1 MEIDITK
8 LERGVESK
16 LEGYLKNICIWV
28 LVLTMILSSPMI
40 VFGQENKG
48 YKYNYNN
55 LSKDKTKII
64 NEKLVNL
71 ADVTTITA
79 SFKQIDAVSKEA
91 KPGYVKVEFVI
102 NDKSGGIIAG
112 GETSVYYVDPNRK
125 VTLTPP
131 STLAVVGYEFE
142 KWNPDPTEER
152 QYQSPIQITGNF
164 KTLPSIIPSN
174 KDQSKPNAKP
184 NGYITVEFV
193 KGDHG
198 EFEGETVY
206 YVNPKKVAKLSQVTK
221 PEVKAHVGYQHIGW
235 TMGDDYRFIEGTTYI
250 SSMAKYKTYD
260 DVVPKDKPTG
270 GTNEK
275 PNSYITVTFKTT
287 DKAGSLEK
295 VVYINPNKAVEL
307 TSYAPEVNPITG
319 YEFTGWNRPVQE
331 NSQYSDGD
339 VITAQFNEIG
349 NVSKVAKPGYVKVEF
364 KPGDHGSLKGDL
376 NLWIK
381 PGVEVTIPAPAV
393 DPKVGYKFDKWDN
406 PLTVTRQAGAE
417 TYTITAIYTEED
429 PIVPKTKTDDSE
441 KPKGYV
447 TVTFTT
453 DGNGSLGG
461 TTTYFVN
468 PNKEADFSQIA
479 ENMTTKPN
487 IGYTEK
493 GGSWNPTDFKKTFTE
508 NAEFKFTFVKLE
520 NVIPA
525 KENEERPEGYVTLT
539 LIPTDKATD
548 QTKAKRS
555 YWVKANTDISITSKP
570 TGKEETLNGIS
581 YTYTFK
587 GWTVTRG
594 TIASWNNETIAGK
607 FIQDTEI
614 TAQYNTKVDGG
625 IILAA
630 PVPKKNVV
638 TPVGDTPKPED
649 LIGNPYNPEDP
660 DNKDNLP
667 DGTNITYVTQPK
679 VDKDGNVTA
688 KVKIEYPG
696 GKTTV
701 IDVPLKVVDNVVPQ
715 TGNDKPLVP
724 DTYVKVTV
732 DTTEK
737 ATENTKFTKVFWV
750 KPNKE
755 VTIPDILDPT
765 GKPET
770 EDGVTKTNNFVK
782 WKLEDRNPEKTYAHG
797 NVITDTFT
805 AQESKIVAVYEQD
818 KNVEPV
824 GNNGLDVPKGFTPSA
839 KDFIKNVYDDND
851 PNNKNNLPPGT
862 RFSFDGNNPDTSTP
876 GTNKTTKL
884 KVTYPNGE
892 TKTVDVTYNVTDG
905 VVEQTNPNQKP
916 DVPER
921 FVKVTVKTTDK
932 ATDATA
938 FEKIFWV
945 DPNKEVT
952 IPVSDPV
959 GKVGDDQGK
968 TVQWQF
974 TRWSQSLKGQ
984 FTGETTI
991 TAQYEAVSSV
1001 PGSVGYL
1008 VTEEG
1013 VQPTP
1018 DQYKGKITP
1027 PAGKDIAK
1035 VEIVGRPD
1043 VSKPGVSTADLKV
1056 TYTDGTSSDVKM
1068 TVFVQRKPQ
1077 TDWQT
1082 GTLGPTRTRTVT
1094 VVEKEIVKVPA
1105 EKAFRK
1111 EVLYMQGYN
1120 NYFRPGSGLTRA
1132 EAAQILANALVEDG
1146 YRYDPNFA
1154 IHYKDI
1160 VGNEW
1165 YAKAIRITSQ
1175 ANVFKGYDTG
1185 YFDPHKKIT
1194 RAEWIGTLRRF
1205 QELERV
1211 SGNHIQVRAD
1221 HWAMGEIEAAY
1232 KEGWLAIYGQGLAK
1246 FKADEFIPRQE
1257 VAAVSNKAFNRV
1269 LDKTYIHRNSKNL
1282 INYKDVNPSL
1292 WSYEDILC
1300 ASNGFIHDGKSF
1312 WGHKVDYKKDLYNIN
1327 LDGYTVTKDKFQRLE
1342 RR

>member
-28 LVLTMILSSPMI
+28 LVLTMILPSPMI

-48 YKYNYNN
+48 YKYTYNN
-55 LSKDKTKII
+55 LSKDKAKII

-91 KPGYVKVEFVI
+91 KPGYVKVEFI
-102 NDKSGGIIAG
+102 IDPYKGGGRIAS

-152 QYQSPIQITGNF
+152 QYQSPIQITGSF

-174 KDQSKPNAKP
+174 KDQSKPNTKP
-184 NGYITVEFV
+184 DGYITVEFV

-206 YVNPKKVAKLSQVTK
+206 YVNPKKVAKLNQITK
-221 PEVKAHVGYQHIGW
+221 PKVKVHIGYQHIGW
-235 TMGDDYRFIEGTTYI
+235 NMDDDYRFIRGTTYI
-250 SSMAKYKTYD
+250 SSMAKYKAYD

-270 GTNEK
+270 GENTK
-275 PNSYITVTFKTT
+275 PNGYITVTFKTT

-339 VITAQFNEIG
+339 VITAQFNEID

-381 PGVEVTIPAPAV
+381 PGVDVTVPTPDV
-393 DPKVGYKFDKWDN
+393 NPSVGYKFKEWDKKLKVKLAEN
-406 PLTVTRQAGAE
+406 SE
-417 TYTITAIYTEED
+417 TYVITAGYEEIGD
-429 PIVPKTKTDDSE
+429 IIPQEKTDGSDR
-441 KPKGYV
+441 PKGYY
-447 TVTFTT
+447 TVKLIPTNKAT
-453 DGNGSLGG
+453 DATNKV
-461 TTTYFVN
+461 YFVN
-468 PNKEADFSQIA
+468 PTKEVTIA
-479 ENMTTKPN
+479 NTPV
-487 IGYTEK
+487 GTE
-493 GGSWNPTDFKKTFTE
+493 STDANGITYKYTFT
-508 NAEFKFTFVKLE
+508 
-520 NVIPA
+520 
-525 KENEERPEGYVTLT
+525 
-539 LIPTDKATD
+539 
-548 QTKAKRS
+548 
-555 YWVKANTDISITSKP
+555 
-570 TGKEETLNGIS
+570 
-581 YTYTFK
+581 

-594 TIASWNNETIAGK
+594 TINSWNSGTITGK
-607 FIQDTEI
+607 FTQDTDI
-614 TAQYNTKVDGG
+614 TGQYSTKVG
-625 IILAA
+625 IGELIPA
-630 PVPKKNVV
+630 PIAKDEVVTGKGDVPKAENLIKNI
-638 TPVGDTPKPED
+638 PGSQNAP
-649 LIGNPYNPEDP
+649 
-660 DNKDNLP
+660 LP
-667 DGTNITYVTQPK
+667 DGTTFRYTDNGKPN
-679 VDKDGNVTA
+679 VDNPGKTTA
-688 KVKIEYPG
+688 KVEVKYPN
-696 GKTTV
+696 GKTIV
-701 IDVPLKVVDNVVPQ
+701 VEVPITVVDNVVPQ

-732 DTTEK
+732 DTTGK
-737 ATENTKFTKVFWV
+737 ATDNSKFEKIFWV
-750 KPNKE
+750 KPNVE
-755 VTIPDILDPT
+755 VSIPGIQDPT

-770 EDGVTKTNNFVK
+770 DANGVTNTNNFKK
-782 WKLEDRNPEKTYAHG
+782 WKLEGSNPEKTYDHG
-797 NVITDTFT
+797 TDIKGTFT
-805 AQESKIVAVYEQD
+805 AKESTIVATYEQD

-824 GNNGLDVPKGFTPSA
+824 GNNGLDVPKGSTPSA
-839 KDFIKNVYDDND
+839 KDFIKNVYDDSD
-851 PNNKNNLPPGT
+851 PSKKDNLPPGT
-862 RFSFDGNNPDTSTP
+862 KFEFANGNPDTSTP
-876 GTNKTTKL
+876 GTNKTTKI

-892 TKTVDVTYNVTDG
+892 TKTVDVTYNVTED
-905 VVEQTNPNQKP
+905 VVEQTNPNKKP

-932 ATDATA
+932 ATNATA
-938 FEKIFWV
+938 FERVFWV
-945 DPNKEVT
+945 DPTKEVT
-952 IPVSDPV
+952 IPVGDPV
-959 GKVGDDQGK
+959 GKVGPDDQGK

-974 TRWSQSLKGQ
+974 TGWDKPLKGK
-984 FTGETTI
+984 FTNPETTI
-991 TAQYEAVSSV
+991 TAQYEPASSV

-1018 DQYKGKITP
+1018 DQYKNKITP
-1027 PAGKDIAK
+1027 PTGKTIGK
-1035 VEIVGRPD
+1035 VEIIRRPD

-1105 EKAFRK
+1105 EKTFRK
-1111 EVLYMQGYN
+1111 EVRYMQGYN
-1120 NYFRPGSGLTRA
+1120 NYFRPGAGLTRA

-1146 YRYDPNFA
+1146 YRYDPNLA

-1211 SGNHIQVRAD
+1211 SGNHMQVRAD

-1282 INYKDVNPSL
+1282 INYKDVSPSL

-1300 ASNGFIHDGKSF
+1300 ASNGFIHDDKSF